1 MYIDLMERAWKDDSN
16 PTKYS
21 KSQKKT
27 KKQGNRNKATV
38 CHSTHYLSLLFV
50 STLNSSLDF
59 QNDKRAPVK
68 QMFRYW

>member
-38 CHSTHYLSLLFV
+38 CVPIISPYSL
-50 STLNSSLDF
+50 F
-59 QNDKRAPVK
+59 QL
-68 QMFRYW
+68 

>member
-1 MYIDLMERAWKDDSN
+1 M
-16 PTKYS
+16 
-21 KSQKKT
+21 
-27 KKQGNRNKATV
+27 
-38 CHSTHYLSLLFV
+38 CTHYLSLLFV